1 MSITIIFYVQQ
12 NYSIPGG
19 PAANSW
25 WRYGW
30 REGIR
35 EGARQRLG
43 VGARVQPLHGVLD
56 GAASA
61 TLLPDSGIPGTPP
74 NFSASGDLSSH
85 LARTV
90 ESGGWA
96 LGRPVLRQCVG
107 EEEREL

>member
-1 MSITIIFYVQQ
+1 MSITIIFYVPQ

-35 EGARQRLG
+35 EGARQRFG
-43 VGARVQPLHGVLD
+43 VDARVQPLHGVLD

-74 NFSASGDLSSH
+74 NFSASGDLSH
-85 LARTV
+85 LG
-90 ESGGWA
+90 SGGWA
-96 LGRPVLRQCVG
+96 SSSPQCVG